1 MSKLSWDLVSL
12 QTKILFLKNLM
23 GNCVD
28 GTFDNSDLNIVDAL
42 ITGSYNNYSG
52 DMRFEI
58 QDYHMMYMKSAWE
71 LAIKSQKDDSV
82 TNSVTYYLKYRKTL

>member
-42 ITGSYNNYSG
+42 ITGSTNQFRGELGFNI
-52 DMRFEI
+52 E
-58 QDYHMMYMKSAWE
+58 QHHMFYMKSAWE
-71 LAIKSQKDDSV
+71 LAVKSQKDDSV